1 MTELS
6 LALLGP
12 PVVMRDGAPVSF
24 DTRKAIALLA
34 LLAVTGREH
43 SREQLADLLWPDAD
57 SAKGRASLRR
67 TLSVTAAA
75 MGAGLTISRAAVA
88 LEPAAVRVDVGEF
101 EALITRPDAA
111 SLERAVRLYRDDFLA
126 GFVLRGCPE
135 FEEWQASVAE
145 GLRQSLARGLQR
157 LVAACIADGD
167 LERAAGHARR
177 WLQLDPLHEP
187 AHQAII
193 RLHGWSGQRS
203 AAMRQYRS
211 LVRVLDRDLAVRPLP
226 ETTRLYED
234 VRAGR
239 LGPPP
244 VRLGAPG
251 PAGADGAAGAR
262 SSSSSEARPSSSL
275 EARSSSEDGSSEVGS
290 SGARSPGAGALE
302 ARPLEAGPDEGR
314 PGEGRPGEGRADEA
328 AGVWPLVGR
337 EAELAA
343 LRAAWQATG
352 PRGRVVAIAGPVGI
366 GKTRLVTEFQAE
378 AAKGRPGAVVLSV
391 RCHDGETALPFVLAA
406 DLLRLALAVRPELPA
421 MLPAQ
426 TAAMAGRL
434 VPALAAAHPD
444 AAAPALDS
452 PVAVTRLYAAIADTL
467 LAATRVP
474 AGASGARA
482 SAGVIVV
489 EDVQWADS
497 SSLGLLA
504 YLVRRLADWPLLL
517 VLSWEEEQAGRLRTL
532 RTALAEADEQSLGV
546 MIEPGPLGPDAIGE
560 LLGLEGM
567 PPVKVDQLMAETRGL
582 PMLVREYIE
591 ALRSGVA
598 DQEQADWWPP
608 ASVRDL
614 LRARLQAVSEPTRQM
629 LTAAAVLGSDNDA
642 DLLRAVSGRGE
653 DEIVEAI
660 DEALARSLL
669 TEIPPPGAHQAPM
682 YGFPYEA
689 LRRTAYESATLARR
703 RLLHG
708 RAADNLTRRH
718 ERDPA
723 STRAATVAGHLQ
735 LAGRDSEA
743 AQWWWRAAEVAR
755 ELYAHAEA
763 HAHLVRALALGYP
776 QLPGRIALG
785 EQLVVLGRY
794 REALAEFETAAAI
807 AGGEGASDRATQ
819 ASIEHQLAD
828 VHHRL
833 GDWDLAEAHLAVV
846 TELVVGA
853 EPARLAQ
860 VEADRAVV
868 AYRRGD
874 AEQAAAFGRS
884 ALASARAAADPGA
897 TAQALNV
904 LGMLAARAGDTAAAE
919 GYLRDSL
926 AEARRQPGAP
936 GTSGA
941 RPEGASERSDEAGR
955 RPEGAGQ
962 RPEEAGRRPEVAD
975 RAAAPPLG
983 AAVAALNNLARLLA
997 DTGRGEEALAV
1008 AAEALELGSELGDQH
1023 RVAALHTNMADL
1035 LHASGEGEAAMTH
1048 LKEAARRFASVDVGD
1063 APRPE
1068 IWTLVEW

>member
-1 MTELS
+1 MTELR

-12 PVVMRDGAPVSF
+12 PVVLRDGLPVTF
-24 DTRKAIALLA
+24 DTRKAVALLA

-43 SREQLADLLWPDAD
+43 SREQLADLLWPEAD

-75 MGAGLTISRAAVA
+75 MGAGLTISRAAVT
-88 LEPAAVRVDVGEF
+88 LELAAVQVDVREF
-101 EALITRPDAA
+101 EALIARADAEP
-111 SLERAVRLYRDDFLA
+111 LERAVQLYRDDFLS
-126 GFVLRGCPE
+126 GFVLRSCPD
-135 FEEWQASVAE
+135 FEEWQSSVAE
-145 GLRQSLARGLQR
+145 GLRQALARGLQR
-157 LVAACIADGD
+157 LVAACIAEGD
-167 LERAAGHARR
+167 LERATGHARR

-193 RLHGWSGQRS
+193 RLHGWAGQRS

-226 ETTRLYED
+226 ETTRLYDD

-239 LGPPP
+239 LEPPP
-244 VRLGAPG
+244 APSVVRAAESLAAPVEA
-251 PAGADGAAGAR
+251 PAASAAVDASEIGGAAGI
-262 SSSSSEARPSSSL
+262 
-275 EARSSSEDGSSEVGS
+275 
-290 SGARSPGAGALE
+290 
-302 ARPLEAGPDEGR
+302 
-314 PGEGRPGEGRADEA
+314 
-328 AGVWPLVGR
+328 WPLVGR
-337 EAELAA
+337 ETELAK

-352 PRGRVVAIAGPVGI
+352 TAGRVVAIAGQAGS
-366 GKTRLVTEFQAE
+366 GKTRLITEFRTE
-378 AAKGRPGAVVLSV
+378 ATQPPRPAVVLAA

-406 DLLRLALAVRPELPA
+406 DLLRTALAVRPDLPEV
-421 MLPAQ
+421 LPAQ

-444 AAAPALDS
+444 SVAPALDS

-467 LAATRVP
+467 RAATQGGGAPGAAGSGGAGSGGAGSGAAGSGGAGSGGAGSGAAGSGAAGPGAAADTQGP
-474 AGASGARA
+474 AG
-482 SAGVIVV
+482 VVVV

-517 VLSWEEEQAGRLRTL
+517 VLSWQDEQAGRLRVL
-532 RTALAEADEQSLGV
+532 RTALSEAEDQSMGE
-546 MIEPGPLGPDAIGE
+546 MIEPGLLGPEAIAA
-560 LLGLEGM
+560 LLDLDGM
-567 PPVKVDQLMAETRGL
+567 PAVEVGQLMAETRGL

-591 ALRSGVA
+591 ALRSAGDSA
-598 DQEQADWWPP
+598 EEGAQGLEQADWWPP

-614 LRARLQAVSEPTRQM
+614 LRARLQTVSEPTRQM

-660 DEALARSLL
+660 DEALDRSLL
-669 TEIPPPGAHQAPM
+669 TEIPPPAAGEAPS

-708 RAADNLTRRH
+708 RAADILTRRH

-723 STRAATVAGHLQ
+723 TTRAATVADHLQ
-735 LAGRDSEA
+735 LAGRDAEA

-763 HAHLVRALALGYP
+763 HAYLTKALALGYP
-776 QLPGRIALG
+776 QLPARIALG
-785 EQLVVLGRY
+785 EVLVVLGRY
-794 REALAEFETAAAI
+794 REALAEFETAAAV
-807 AGGEGASDRATQ
+807 AGGGQGEGDRAAQ
-819 ASIEHQLAD
+819 ARIEHKLAD

-833 GDWDLAEAHLAVV
+833 GDWELAEAHLVVV
-846 TELVVGA
+846 TELVEDTGSG
-853 EPARLAQ
+853 RLARA
-860 VEADRAVV
+860 EADRAVV

-874 AEQAAAFGRS
+874 ADQAAKLGRA
-884 ALASARAAADPGA
+884 ALACAQAAADPGA

-904 LGMLAARAGDTAAAE
+904 LGMLAARAGDTAEAE

-926 AEARRQPGAP
+926 AEARRL
-936 GTSGA
+936 
-941 RPEGASERSDEAGR
+941 PE
-955 RPEGAGQ
+955 
-962 RPEEAGRRPEVAD
+962 
-975 RAAAPPLG
+975 LG

-997 DTGRGEEALAV
+997 ETG
-1008 AAEALELGSELGDQH
+1008 
-1023 RVAALHTNMADL
+1023 
-1035 LHASGEGEAAMTH
+1035 
-1048 LKEAARRFASVDVGD
+1048 
-1063 APRPE
+1063 
-1068 IWTLVEW
+1068 

>member
-12 PVVMRDGAPVSF
+12 PVVMRDGMPVSF

-43 SREQLADLLWPDAD
+43 SREQLADLLWPEAD

-75 MGAGLTISRAAVA
+75 MGAGLTISRAAIA

-101 EALITRPDAA
+101 ETLITRPDAA

-167 LERAAGHARR
+167 LERAAAHARR

-239 LGPPP
+239 LRPPP
-244 VRLGAPG
+244 VRPGAPA
-251 PAGADGAAGAR
+251 PAAADGTAGAR
-262 SSSSSEARPSSSL
+262 SSEAGPPDARP
-275 EARSSSEDGSSEVGS
+275 R
-290 SGARSPGAGALE
+290 E

-314 PGEGRPGEGRADEA
+314 AGEGRPDEA

-337 EAELAA
+337 DAELAA

-366 GKTRLVTEFQAE
+366 GKTRLITEFQAE
-378 AAKGRPGAVVLSV
+378 AAKGLPGAVVLSV

-406 DLLRLALAVRPELPA
+406 DLLRLALAVRPDLPG

-467 LAATRVP
+467 LAATRVR

-532 RTALAEADEQSLGV
+532 RTALAEADEQSLGL
-546 MIEPGPLGPDAIGE
+546 MIEPGPLGPDAIGA

-669 TEIPPPGAHQAPM
+669 TEIPPPGAHQAPT

-689 LRRTAYESATLARR
+689 LRRTAYESTTLARR

-708 RAADNLTRRH
+708 RAADILTRRH
-718 ERDPA
+718 EWDPA

-743 AQWWWRAAEVAR
+743 AQWWWQAAEVAR

-807 AGGEGASDRATQ
+807 AGGDGASDRATQ

-846 TELVVGA
+846 TELVAGA

-919 GYLRDSL
+919 SYLRDSL
-926 AEARRQPGAP
+926 AEARRQPGGP
-936 GTSGA
+936 GS
-941 RPEGASERSDEAGR
+941 RPEGASQ
-955 RPEGAGQ
+955 RPEGARRSEEASQ
-962 RPEEAGRRPEVAD
+962 RPEEAGQ
-975 RAAAPPLG
+975 AAPPLG

-1035 LHASGEGEAAMTH
+1035 LHASGQGEAAMTH

>member
-1 MTELS
+1 MTELR

-12 PVVMRDGAPVSF
+12 PVVLRDGTPVTF

-43 SREQLADLLWPDAD
+43 SREQLADLLWPEAD
-57 SAKGRASLRR
+57 STKGRASLRR

-75 MGAGLTISRAAVA
+75 TGAGLTISRAAVTME
-88 LEPAAVRVDVGEF
+88 LAAVRVDVREF
-101 EALITRPDAA
+101 ESLIARPDAG
-111 SLERAVRLYRDDFLA
+111 SLERAVGLYRDDFLS
-126 GFVLRGCPE
+126 GFVLRGCPD
-135 FEEWQASVAE
+135 FEEWQASVSE
-145 GLRQSLARGLQR
+145 GLRQALARGLQR
-157 LVAACIADGD
+157 LVAACIDQGD
-167 LERAAGHARR
+167 LEHATGYAQR

-193 RLHGWSGQRS
+193 RLHGWAGQRS

-226 ETTRLYED
+226 ETTRLYDD

-244 VRLGAPG
+244 EPSVSVRSPE
-251 PAGADGAAGAR
+251 PSAAAVPDD
-262 SSSSSEARPSSSL
+262 AV
-275 EARSSSEDGSSEVGS
+275 A
-290 SGARSPGAGALE
+290 SGASGI
-302 ARPLEAGPDEGR
+302 
-314 PGEGRPGEGRADEA
+314 
-328 AGVWPLVGR
+328 WPLVGR
-337 EAELAA
+337 ETELAA
-343 LRAAWQATG
+343 LRSAWQATG
-352 PRGRVVAIAGPVGI
+352 AAGRVVAITGPAGS
-366 GKTRLVTEFQAE
+366 GKTRLITEFRTE
-378 AAKGRPGAVVLSV
+378 ATEGPRAAVVLAA

-406 DLLRLALAVRPELPA
+406 DLLRTALAVRPDLPEV
-421 MLPAQ
+421 LPAQ

-444 AAAPALDS
+444 SVAPALDS

-467 LAATRVP
+467 LAATRQRPGAAAAGSGRP
-474 AGASGARA
+474 AG
-482 SAGVIVV
+482 VVVV
-489 EDVQWADS
+489 EDAHWADS

-517 VLSWEEEQAGRLRTL
+517 VLSWQAEQAGRLRVL
-532 RTALAEADEQSLGV
+532 RTALSEAEDQSLGET
-546 MIEPGPLGPDAIGE
+546 IEPGLLGPEAIGT
-560 LLGLEGM
+560 LLDLDGM
-567 PPVKVDQLMAETRGL
+567 PRVEVDRLMAETRGL
-582 PMLVREYIE
+582 PMLVREYLE
-591 ALRSGVA
+591 ALRSASDEAGG
-598 DQEQADWWPP
+598 QGPEQADWWPP

-614 LRARLQAVSEPTRQM
+614 LRARLQAVTEPTRQM

-653 DEIVEAI
+653 DEIVEAL

-669 TEIPPPGAHQAPM
+669 TEIPPPAAGEAPS

-708 RAADNLTRRH
+708 RAADILTRQENRG
-718 ERDPA
+718 RDPA
-723 STRAATVAGHLQ
+723 KTRAATIADHLQ
-735 LAGRDSEA
+735 LAGRDAEA
-743 AQWWWRAAEVAR
+743 AQWWWRAAQVAR

-785 EQLVVLGRY
+785 EVLVALGRY
-794 REALAEFETAAAI
+794 REALAEFETAAAL
-807 AGGEGASDRATQ
+807 AGAGEGDTGADDAEADEGISGGDGGSAGDRAVQ
-819 ASIEHQLAD
+819 ASIEHKLAD

-846 TELVVGA
+846 AELVADA
-853 EPARLAQ
+853 EPGRLARAQ
-860 VEADRAVV
+860 ADRAVV

-874 AEQAAAFGRS
+874 ARQAAAFGQA
-884 ALASARAAADPGA
+884 ALSSARAAADLGA

-904 LGMLAARAGDTAAAE
+904 LGMLAARAGAEAAAE
-919 GYLRDSL
+919 TYLRDSL
-926 AEARRQPGAP
+926 AEAR
-936 GTSGA
+936 
-941 RPEGASERSDEAGR
+941 
-955 RPEGAGQ
+955 Q
-962 RPEEAGRRPEVAD
+962 RPE
-975 RAAAPPLG
+975 LG
-983 AAVAALNNLARLLA
+983 PAVAALNNLARLLA
-997 DTGRGEEALAV
+997 ETGRGREALTV

-1035 LHASGEGEAAMTH
+1035 LHADGQGEAAIAH
-1048 LKEAARRFASVDVGD
+1048 LKEAARRFASVDGGD